1 MAEVPPLIIEILGN
15 NSGLIGAI
23 ERSETAIE
31 QLGTVVNTNSA
42 GMVGALNGVVE
53 GLRRYD
59 SEFLHAAVASSA
71 GMQIILNSL
80 GVISVETEKL
90 AALQD
95 QLATEVAEKQVKAAV
110 AAGDAILAN
119 QEKLYEELL
128 AAHNA
133 ELAAENNMVI
143 QSVIRQ
149 SEERQDAAAAE
160 IAANDR
166 KLAEMLAQQA
176 AYMRERD
183 ALLAAEAAAVS
194 AELQLENRATQAH
207 LEFVVRERD
216 REAAAAEAAAEKSV
230 ASAKG
235 AVNSIGGAISG
246 VGTELSSIGKSL
258 EMNVTLPLVVVGGVA
273 TAMSVKYSD
282 AMMKVGSLTNASTTQ
297 VKAWSDEVLHLSD
310 QYGVAS
316 SEAADALYLIA
327 SNNLT
332 GKAATDALT
341 ASMEASATGLGKVG
355 DIARLTASILN
366 AYAFANITAKGAT
379 DVLVASAREGHMNT
393 ETLANAFS
401 RVLPVAS
408 AMKVPLGDVGAAFA
422 VISREG
428 MNANEAATSIRAM
441 FSQLEKNSGQTAK
454 GLKEVGLSAQGLR
467 DEIAQKGLLAAM
479 ETLRTATDGNDAA
492 LSKIFGN
499 VRGLTGVLNILGQDS
514 KSVSEAFDR
523 VRNSVGSTDK
533 AFQAASK
540 TLGFQFNQAF
550 VQLKNSLIAI
560 GDVIAPTV
568 AQIASFIGQFLAKF
582 KELSPELQKFLVQ
595 VGLVAAALG
604 PVLVIIG
611 GVITVLG
618 AFVGSIISAVSGIAI
633 FVASI
638 PAITVSLTAVI
649 GTIAAIGP
657 EIAIVVGAITAAIA
671 VIAAVVATITAV
683 FIAAWANSEKLR
695 NAIGD
700 AFIYIK
706 NIVSASIEY
715 IQGKLEE
722 HSASIATIQIAF
734 QKLGDFL
741 STTIVPLIKFT
752 LGAAF
757 EFLAVNIGLV
767 IDAVAWLV
775 DHFKAG
781 MQVMINAA
789 LPLIYAW
796 NTLDLAFNNG
806 NHQILVTNDLFSLT
820 EKQADLTAAAAERLS
835 TSYNHVANAARA
847 AATAN
852 ALALDKADLTP
863 ESEVIYKKEKPPPG
877 PPGPDPLKQQASQIK
892 SDIQKQVTE
901 ALQLV
906 KDLGKIQGDAKEQFT
921 ALTAGGDR
929 TDLPSVISKAFGS
942 KGSID
947 SAIAEFTRLNDG
959 LKNASDS
966 QRSILRN
973 MVQQSIDLMT
983 QNAAIN
989 DTIQQHQVDLGKT
1002 TDGIKAKYDALDKA
1016 AAAATAAIK
1025 ARYDALLPKLET
1037 ALSDA
1042 NKAFDKEN
1050 SVLDKL
1056 ISARQSA
1063 MDSIQSGF
1071 TSFVNDMNLDP
1082 RARTFTRSLE
1092 LRLDEVKAFT
1102 ANIKTLLD
1110 KGVNQDLVQQFIQA
1124 GPSSAGATV
1133 KQLAGASADTIA
1145 HVNDMQEQLTT
1156 QITGFQSL
1164 VSAKWHD
1171 AGIAQQQAI
1180 VAPLK
1185 LAADL
1190 AQAALDNAKKSQASE
1205 LAAAEAYA
1213 AQLKTQRDQELA
1225 DAKAQFD
1232 AFSAEMGKK
1241 IDANNK
1247 ALNANAQAIDK
1258 TITDLAATLQAQALD
1273 AGINAINSLAGG
1285 LSNSRALANLVAKA
1299 KEAAQAAI
1307 QAMRRELGIAS
1318 PSKVTMEIGGHVAAG
1333 LAKGM
1338 ASENGMISAAAAG
1351 MARMAIPNIPYR
1363 TLAPYGGM
1371 QRTPTASNVS
1381 NNSNITVNATTSA
1394 DPHKIAREV
1403 AWLVKVGV

>member
-15 NSGLIGAI
+15 SSGLVGAI
-23 ERSETAIE
+23 ERSEAAVE

-53 GLRRYD
+53 GLGRYD
-59 SEFLHAAVASSA
+59 SAFLHAAVASSA
-71 GMQIILNSL
+71 GMQIILNDL

-95 QLATEVAEKQVKAAV
+95 RLATEVAAKQVKAAV
-110 AAGDAILAN
+110 AAGDTILAN
-119 QEKLYEELL
+119 QKRLYEELL

-133 ELAAENNMVI
+133 ELAAENNMVM

-149 SEERQDAAAAE
+149 SEERQAAAAAE
-160 IAANDR
+160 IAANER

-176 AYMRERD
+176 AYVRERD

-194 AELQLENRATQAH
+194 EELQLENRALQAH
-207 LEFVVRERD
+207 VAFAVQERG
-216 REAAAAEAAAEKSV
+216 REAAAAEAAAAKAEAASIGAMASV
-230 ASAKG
+230 GG
-235 AVNSIGGAISG
+235 AVAGAG
-246 VGTELSSIGKSL
+246 RGLSSFGQSL
-258 EMNVTLPLVVVGGVA
+258 AMNVTLPLIAVGAVA

-379 DVLVASAREGHMNT
+379 DVLVAAAREGHMNT

-479 ETLRTATDGNDAA
+479 ETLRTATHGNDAA

-514 KSVSEAFDR
+514 NSVKDAFDR
-523 VRNSVGSTDK
+523 VRDSAGSTDK

-550 VQLKNSLIAI
+550 VQLKNSLISI
-560 GDVIAPTV
+560 GDVIAPV
-568 AQIASFIGQFLAKF
+568 IAKIASFIAQFLAKF
-582 KELSPELQKFLVQ
+582 KELSPQLQQFLVWG
-595 VGLVAAALG
+595 GLIAAALG
-604 PVLVIIG
+604 PALVLIG
-611 GVITVLG
+611 GLIGTVGAAIAALG
-618 AFVGSIISAVSGIAI
+618 PELAIAAAA
-633 FVASI
+633 VASLS
-638 PAITVSLTAVI
+638 AYI
-649 GTIAAIGP
+649 GM
-657 EIAIVVGAITAAIA
+657 AITALVLLWQNSQAFRDGVVSIWNTIRDGVASVIKIIQDKLNEHTDTIA
-671 VIAAVVATITAV
+671 KVQAT
-683 FIAAWANSEKLR
+683 FKM
-695 NAIGD
+695 
-700 AFIYIK
+700 
-706 NIVSASIEY
+706 
-715 IQGKLEE
+715 
-722 HSASIATIQIAF
+722 
-734 QKLGDFL
+734 LGDFL
-741 STTIVPLIKFT
+741 ASSVIPTIKDGLVVAFKI
-752 LGAAF
+752 LGAA
-757 EFLAVNIGLV
+757 IGLI
-767 IDAVAWLV
+767 IDTVANLISSFVDLYNNHLTAFRVALQLLV
-775 DHFKAG
+775 
-781 MQVMINAA
+781 QPINQII
-789 LPLIYAW
+789 LAW
-796 NTLDLAFNNG
+796 NALDKVFHG
-806 NHQILVTNDLFSLT
+806 GQSQIQIIDIQL
-820 EKQADLTAAAAERLS
+820 QAIAISADRAGSAAERLS
-835 TSYNHVANAARA
+835 TNYYHVANAAKA
-847 AATAN
+847 AAAAN
-852 ALALDKADLTP
+852 ALALDKAGLTAP
-863 ESEVIYKKEKPPPG
+863 AATTATDPIDTPVTTPTGESKASK
-877 PPGPDPLKQQASQIK
+877 LKQQASQIK

-906 KDLGKIQGDAKEQFT
+906 KELGKIGGDAKEQFT
-921 ALTAGGDR
+921 ALTVGGDR

-983 QNAAIN
+983 QNAAIK
-989 DTIQQHQVDLGKT
+989 DTIQQHQDDLGKA

-1241 IDANNK
+1241 IDANNT

-1273 AGINAINSLAGG
+1273 AGINAINSLAHG

-1299 KEAAQAAI
+1299 REAAQAAI

-1381 NNSNITVNATTSA
+1381 NNSNITVNATTNA

-1403 AWLVKVGV
+1403 AWLVKVGG